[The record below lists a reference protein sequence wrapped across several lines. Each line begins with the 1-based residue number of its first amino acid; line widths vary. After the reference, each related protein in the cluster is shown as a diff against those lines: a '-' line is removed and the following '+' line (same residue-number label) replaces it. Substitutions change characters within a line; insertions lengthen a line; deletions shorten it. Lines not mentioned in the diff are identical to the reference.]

1 MALFGM
7 TGRQQSDWLG
17 IWAMSRRSLYSQPN
31 ARLNPANTPARIDP
45 HAIIEAYRGTISLPF
60 ESGEHRRIA
69 VKSVDDRGG
78 VESLKVAEGE

>member
-1 MALFGM
+1 MHQVASPWNGE
-7 TGRQQSDWLG
+7 
-17 IWAMSRRSLYSQPN
+17 SQHGTTNESQPKPN
-31 ARLNPANTPARIDP
+31 ARLNPANTPARIAP

-78 VESLKVAEGE
+78 VESLKVVEVE